1 MHSLKPAAHRPI
13 RSLSFLAIGVA
24 LGCGLGSLAFA
35 EDPSPSPSP
44 DAVEGAALAAELRT
58 SRPGNSFTNSATLR
72 LRDAAGRRSSV
83 PVTIRTLVPE
93 GEADWHV
100 VYEAR
105 AAKGAE
111 TLTITHHADRA
122 PSYQLAR
129 AAAGASAAAAAPR
142 ALVADETSEPFA
154 GSDFW
159 VCDLG
164 LEFLHWPEQRTV
176 RRDKPEMRKGRPCRI
191 LDSIRP
197 ATAGNG
203 YVRVRS
209 WIDLDH
215 KQPLIA
221 EAYDPAGKLVK
232 EFSVGSVKKVDG
244 VWQLKDMEITGER
257 DGTVTKL
264 EFDLTVAR

>member
-1 MHSLKPAAHRPI
+1 MQSLKPADLRPS
-13 RSLSFLAIGVA
+13 RSLSFLTLGVV
-24 LGCGLGSLAFA
+24 LGCRLGFPAFA
-35 EDPSPSPSP
+35 EGLAPSP

-93 GEADWHV
+93 GAADWHV

-105 AAKGAE
+105 AAKGTE

-122 PSYQLAR
+122 PSYELAR
-129 AAAGASAAAAAPR
+129 AAADAPAAAPR
-142 ALVADETSEPFA
+142 ALVAGETSEPFA

>member
-129 AAAGASAAAAAPR
+129 AAAAPR

-154 GSDFW
+154 GSDFG